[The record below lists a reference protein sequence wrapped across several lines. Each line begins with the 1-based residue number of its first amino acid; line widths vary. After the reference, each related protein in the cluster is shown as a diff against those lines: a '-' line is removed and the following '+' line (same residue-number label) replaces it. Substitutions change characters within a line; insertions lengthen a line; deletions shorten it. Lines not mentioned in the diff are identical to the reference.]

1 MSEQIMLGQW
11 DVLKTT
17 IEMYGITIVIA
28 MLSAGLVHGIAKII
42 VALGID
48 SENQPAPALAPA
60 PASVAAAPA
69 GDSVAMAVAIAA
81 AKRFHDTH

>member
-1 MSEQIMLGQW
+1 MSEQVMLGHW

-28 MLSAGLVHGIAKII
+28 MLSAGLVHGLAKII

-48 SENQPAPALAPA
+48 SENQPATAPA
-60 PASVAAAPA
+60 PVAAAPG